1 MPIELGTART
11 GMPGVRLAAIGDS
24 VVVAVV
30 DVRQVPWTE
39 FGTGEPKIGK
49 DGKPRTQDK
58 VVGLVIKG
66 NGVITDNGTERA
78 VAAGDIVAIYLA
90 GHNRWE
96 FIEAKNKLPR
106 PLNVG
111 DVMQWKYDR
120 DEKSQYASNPKKV
133 KTCVIRPAKPDEA
146 DQVRRCEELHH
157 QLRTEGIALDAP
169 KPTSTADDDLEPF

>member
-1 MPIELGTART
+1 MGIELESART
-11 GMPGVRLAAIGDS
+11 GTPGVRLTAIGDS

-49 DGKPRTQDK
+49 DGKPRTQDR
-58 VVGLVIKG
+58 VVGLVVKG
-66 NGVITDNGTERA
+66 NAVINDGGTERA

-111 DVMQWKYDR
+111 DVMQWRYDR
-120 DEKSQYASNPKKV
+120 DEKSQYGNPKKV
-133 KTCVIRPAKPDEA
+133 KTCTIRPAKADEGE
-146 DQVRRCEELHH
+146 QVKRCEELHH
-157 QLRTEGIALDAP
+157 RLRNEGIALDTP
-169 KPTSTADDDLEPF
+169 KQSTVADDDLEPF